1 MSLATSNRDGGRTNE
16 AGHLR
21 GVTKGFIGQVLNGLD
36 VSQRGAGANMSVDV
50 AIGDAIIQRSD
61 GTYGHP
67 AWNDAV
73 YNQAIAAAD
82 GSNPRRDI
90 IVMYIDYGETPSTGV
105 ANNTNGVVK
114 ITSVSGTAAGSPV
127 DPSDATI
134 QSAVGSG
141 NPFIKLARV
150 RVAAGATSISN
161 SVIDD
166 LRLMAT
172 AVNQGGWIHD
182 AVYSWVYGSA
192 TTFTIAG
199 VDATAQFPV
208 GTRLRVYQGGSLKY
222 FIVTGATF
230 STNTTVTV
238 TGNGTYSLSNTPID
252 KPAYSYS
259 GVPTGFPRQ
268 LLADPLDGYVEIARV
283 TATGTVSSLSAQN
296 LPPYKYLRT
305 EALVMPT
312 GGTAFAQMRF
322 NNDSGTNYA
331 RKYSLSFAG
340 ATDTVSENVLTPSNA
355 VRSGGVGFTVTD
367 ILNVSNREKVAFSR
381 SVDDA
386 GSGATTVPTGRLSF
400 SKWINTSTVIS
411 RIDLVNNAGSGSFA
425 AGTELVIY
433 GKN

>member
-21 GVTKGFIGQVLNGLD
+21 GVTKGFLGRVLSGLD

-127 DPSDATI
+127 DPSSATI

-141 NPFIKLARV
+141 NPWIKLARV

-166 LRLMAT
+166 LRELAT
-172 AVNQGGWIHD
+172 GMSQGGWIYD
-182 AVYSWVYGSA
+182 SVFTWVYASS

-199 VDATAQFPV
+199 VDVTAQFPV
-208 GTRLRVYQGGSLKY
+208 GTKLALYQSGTLKY
-222 FIVTGATF
+222 FTVTSSVF

-238 TGNGTYSLSNTPID
+238 DGGSTTLTNVPID
-252 KPAYSYS
+252 KPAFSYDYA
-259 GVPTGFPRQ
+259 PAGFPTVNLPDQ
-268 LLADPLDGYVEIARV
+268 VMGYKKILQVGNSAQSSLD
-283 TATGTVSSLSAQN
+283 TGTFAAYKRLRLIIRFAPSSSLS
-296 LPPYKYLRT
+296 
-305 EALVMPT
+305 PT
-312 GGTAFAQMRF
+312 LRF
-322 NNDSGTNYA
+322 NNDSGNNYSHSH
-331 RKYSLSFAG
+331 SLDMGAATSAFSQSAWVFTGSTGVANWFFTTEIFNEPTSLIKSMHMMGMSGVAG
-340 ATDTVSENVLTPSNA
+340 ANPNIRFA
-355 VRSGGVGFTVTD
+355 VGTW
-367 ILNVSNREKVAFSR
+367 N
-381 SVDDA
+381 
-386 GSGATTVPTGRLSF
+386 
-400 SKWINTSTVIS
+400 NTSVPITRVTLLAS
-411 RIDLVNNAGSGSFA
+411 TGNL
-425 AGTELVIY
+425 GTASIIVL
-433 GKN
+433 GAN